1 MVLFKA
7 KNSKGY
13 STLVTTDKTDNYPST
28 ATVMAIEEL
37 IELLLANKPI
47 GYDILYSKPLRMTTQ
62 FKSFRDRV
70 TNTDMFLHTKL
81 FKEEYGKQ
89 IMEYIRDNDFVN
101 ACKYSRIYAN
111 VIANKAI
118 YDIIDYRLATFK
130 CKTTYSNPKEYIDKI
145 LLKDRVKMGSFPV
158 RCRPNI
164 SLIRDTVLK
173 LFDIEVLKDKDVD
186 RV

>member
-1 MVLFKA
+1 MVLFEA

-13 STLVTTDKTDNYPST
+13 STIVTTDKTAIYPST
-28 ATVMAIEEL
+28 ATVMSIEEL
-37 IELLLANKPI
+37 VELLLSNKPI
-47 GYDILYSKPLRMTTQ
+47 GYDVLYSKPLRMTIQ
-62 FKSFRDRV
+62 FKTFRARA
-70 TNTDMFLHTKL
+70 TKTDMFLHTKL
-81 FKEEYGKQ
+81 FKEEYSKQ
-89 IMEYIRDNDFVN
+89 IMEYVKNNDYGN
-101 ACKYSRIYAN
+101 ACKYSRIYSN

-118 YDIIDYRLATFK
+118 FDIIDYRLATSK
-130 CKTTYSNPKEYIDKI
+130 CRTTYNNPKEYVDKI

-186 RV
+186 RA